1 MIMWKW
7 KKEKECEA
15 EEIRERDLQQTQ
27 TPEFAAEKAEEEVQ
41 EMLRE
46 YLQEEQTGR
55 KKSRKDRIKNWK
67 GRWKAVCLRV
77 SGWSRKRKIAA
88 AAGLAVA
95 AVLFLARLSGGGEE
109 GVPVQTMPLERG
121 DVRSVLTLS
130 GPVSGTDS
138 ADVVSNLHAEVL
150 EILVKEG
157 DQVEKG
163 QVLARIDGSD
173 AGKAVDMAQ
182 NAYELAVSEYEENK
196 RDTQA
201 GYEKAKQ
208 DYQAARLAFE
218 RNTVLFQAG
227 DISRAE
233 LEGVENAMRDAARQV
248 ESYTIKDGKAVP
260 DASYELKIKSA
271 QFELDQKKEDLE
283 GTEVKSPIDGTVTR
297 VNSRIGQFADEP
309 EDDKPMFIIENL
321 ENLEMEIAV
330 SEYSIGSVKLDQAA
344 VIRADILGDK
354 TAEGRIVSISTTGEE
369 KGGGSTERVVPT
381 TIRIEG
387 GSKTGLIAGITA
399 KASIT
404 TGEGT
409 GVLKVPQTALISQED
424 GSQAV
429 AAVNAGKVHL
439 IPVKTGVESDL
450 EAEISPVKE
459 GELREGME
467 IITNP
472 AGLTEGMAVTVAG
485 GKGNG

>member
-1 MIMWKW
+1 MWKW
-7 KKEKECEA
+7 KKENDCEP
-15 EEIRERDLQQTQ
+15 EEAQEIKAF
-27 TPEFAAEKAEEEVQ
+27 EFAEEKAEKEVQ
-41 EMLRE
+41 EMLQE
-46 YLQEEQTGR
+46 YLQEDHSGG
-55 KKSRKDRIKNWK
+55 KKSKRIRKRDWRSS
-67 GRWKAVCLRV
+67 WKAFCLWV
-77 SGWSRKRKIAA
+77 SGWSRKRKIM
-88 AAGLAVA
+88 AGLGLAFA
-95 AVLFLARLSGGGEE
+95 AVLFLSRLSGKGEE
-109 GVPVQTMPLERG
+109 GVSVQTMPLERG

-157 DQVEKG
+157 DRVEKD

-201 GYEKAKQ
+201 GYEKARQ
-208 DYQAARLAFE
+208 DYQAARLAFD

-233 LEGVENAMRDAARQV
+233 LEGVENALRDAARQV

-271 QFELDQKKEDLE
+271 QFELDQKKEDLA
-283 GTEVKSPIDGTVTR
+283 GTEVKSPIAGTVTR

-309 EDDKPMFIIENL
+309 EDDKPMFMIENL

-330 SEYSIGSVKLDQAA
+330 SEYSIGSVRLDQSV
-344 VIRADILGDK
+344 VIQADILGDR
-354 TAEGRIVSISTTGEE
+354 TAEGRIVSISPTGEE

-381 TIRIEG
+381 TIQIEG

-404 TGEGT
+404 TGEGKE
-409 GVLKVPQTALISQED
+409 VLKVPQTALIQQED

-429 AAVNAGKVHL
+429 AAVRDGRVHM
-439 IPVKTGVESDL
+439 IPVRTGVESDL
-450 EAEISPVKE
+450 EAEISPVQE
-459 GELREGME
+459 ETLMEGME
-467 IITNP
+467 IITSP
-472 AGLTEGMAVTVAG
+472 SGLTEGMAVTAAG
-485 GKGNG
+485 GKIDG

>member
-1 MIMWKW
+1 MWKW
-7 KKEKECEA
+7 KKENDCEP
-15 EEIRERDLQQTQ
+15 EEAQEIKAF
-27 TPEFAAEKAEEEVQ
+27 EFAEEKAEKEVQ
-41 EMLRE
+41 EMLQE
-46 YLQEEQTGR
+46 YLQEDHSGG
-55 KKSRKDRIKNWK
+55 KKSKRIRKRDWRSS
-67 GRWKAVCLRV
+67 WKAFCLWV
-77 SGWSRKRKIAA
+77 SGWSRKRKIM
-88 AAGLAVA
+88 AGLGLAFA
-95 AVLFLARLSGGGEE
+95 AVLFLSRLSGKGEE
-109 GVPVQTMPLERG
+109 GVSVQTMPLERG

-157 DQVEKG
+157 DRVEKD

-201 GYEKAKQ
+201 GYEKARQ
-208 DYQAARLAFE
+208 DYQAARLAFD

-233 LEGVENAMRDAARQV
+233 LEGVENALRDAARQV

-271 QFELDQKKEDLE
+271 QFELDQKKEDLA
-283 GTEVKSPIDGTVTR
+283 GTEVKSPIAGTVTR

-309 EDDKPMFIIENL
+309 EDDKPMFMIENL

-330 SEYSIGSVKLDQAA
+330 SEYSIGSVRLDQSV
-344 VIRADILGDK
+344 VIQADILGDR
-354 TAEGRIVSISTTGEE
+354 TAEGRIVSISPTGEE

-381 TIRIEG
+381 TIQIEG

-404 TGEGT
+404 TGEGKE
-409 GVLKVPQTALISQED
+409 VLKVPQTALIQQED

-429 AAVNAGKVHL
+429 AAVRDGRVHM
-439 IPVKTGVESDL
+439 IPVRTGVESDL
-450 EAEISPVKE
+450 EAEISPVQE
-459 GELREGME
+459 GTLTEGME
-467 IITNP
+467 IITSP
-472 AGLTEGMAVTVAG
+472 SGLTEGMAVTAAG
-485 GKGNG
+485 GKIDG

>member
-1 MIMWKW
+1 MWKW
-7 KKEKECEA
+7 KKENDCEP
-15 EEIRERDLQQTQ
+15 EEAQEIKAF
-27 TPEFAAEKAEEEVQ
+27 EFAKEKAEKEVQ
-41 EMLRE
+41 EMLQE
-46 YLQEEQTGR
+46 YLQEDHSGG
-55 KKSRKDRIKNWK
+55 KKSKRVRKRDWK
-67 GRWKAVCLRV
+67 SSWKAFCLWV
-77 SGWSRKRKIAA
+77 SGWSRKRKIM
-88 AAGLAVA
+88 AGLGLAFA
-95 AVLFLARLSGGGEE
+95 AVLFLSRLSDKGEE
-109 GVPVQTMPLERG
+109 GVSVQTMPLERG

-157 DQVEKG
+157 DRVEKD

-201 GYEKAKQ
+201 GYEKARQ
-208 DYQAARLAFE
+208 DYQAARLAFD

-233 LEGVENAMRDAARQV
+233 LEGVENALRDAARQV

-271 QFELDQKKEDLE
+271 QFELDQKKEDLA
-283 GTEVKSPIDGTVTR
+283 GTEVKSPIAGTVTR

-309 EDDKPMFIIENL
+309 EDDKPMFMIENL

-330 SEYSIGSVKLDQAA
+330 SEYSIGSVRLDQSV
-344 VIRADILGDK
+344 VIQADILGDR
-354 TAEGRIVSISTTGEE
+354 TAEGRIVSISPTGEE

-381 TIRIEG
+381 TIQIEG

-404 TGEGT
+404 TGEGKE
-409 GVLKVPQTALISQED
+409 VLKVPQTALIQQED

-429 AAVNAGKVHL
+429 AAVRDGRVHM
-439 IPVKTGVESDL
+439 IPVRTGVESDL
-450 EAEISPVKE
+450 EAEISPVQE
-459 GELREGME
+459 GTLTEGME
-467 IITNP
+467 IITSP
-472 AGLTEGMAVTVAG
+472 SGLTEGMAVTAAG
-485 GKGNG
+485 GKIDG

>member
-1 MIMWKW
+1 MWKW
-7 KKEKECEA
+7 KKENDCEP
-15 EEIRERDLQQTQ
+15 EEAQEIKAF
-27 TPEFAAEKAEEEVQ
+27 EFAEEKAEKEVQ
-41 EMLRE
+41 EMLQE
-46 YLQEEQTGR
+46 YLQEDHSGG
-55 KKSRKDRIKNWK
+55 KKSKRIRKRDWRSS
-67 GRWKAVCLRV
+67 WKAFCLWV
-77 SGWSRKRKIAA
+77 SGWSRKRKIM
-88 AAGLAVA
+88 AGLGLAFA
-95 AVLFLARLSGGGEE
+95 AVLFLSRLSGKGEE
-109 GVPVQTMPLERG
+109 GVSVQTIPLERG

-157 DQVEKG
+157 DRVEKD

-201 GYEKAKQ
+201 GYEKARQ
-208 DYQAARLAFE
+208 DYQAARLAFD

-233 LEGVENAMRDAARQV
+233 LEGVENALRDAARQV

-271 QFELDQKKEDLE
+271 QFELDQKKEDLA
-283 GTEVKSPIDGTVTR
+283 GTEVKSPIAGTVTR

-309 EDDKPMFIIENL
+309 EDDKPMFMIENL

-330 SEYSIGSVKLDQAA
+330 SEYSIGSVRLDQSV
-344 VIRADILGDK
+344 VIQADILGDR
-354 TAEGRIVSISTTGEE
+354 TAEGRIVSISPTGEE

-381 TIRIEG
+381 TIQIEG

-404 TGEGT
+404 TGEGKE
-409 GVLKVPQTALISQED
+409 VLKVPQTALIQQED

-429 AAVNAGKVHL
+429 AAVRDGRVHM
-439 IPVKTGVESDL
+439 IPVRTGVESDL
-450 EAEISPVKE
+450 EAEISPVQE
-459 GELREGME
+459 ETLMEGME
-467 IITNP
+467 IITSP
-472 AGLTEGMAVTVAG
+472 SGLTEGMAVTAAG
-485 GKGNG
+485 GKIDG

>member
-1 MIMWKW
+1 MWKW
-7 KKEKECEA
+7 KKENDCEP
-15 EEIRERDLQQTQ
+15 EEAQEIKAF
-27 TPEFAAEKAEEEVQ
+27 EFAEEKAEKEVQ
-41 EMLRE
+41 EMLQE
-46 YLQEEQTGR
+46 YLQEDHSGG
-55 KKSRKDRIKNWK
+55 KKSKRVRKRDWK
-67 GRWKAVCLRV
+67 SSWKAFCLWV
-77 SGWSRKRKIAA
+77 SGWSRKRKIM
-88 AAGLAVA
+88 AGLGLAFA
-95 AVLFLARLSGGGEE
+95 AVLFLSRLSDKGEE
-109 GVPVQTMPLERG
+109 GVSVQTMPLERG

-157 DQVEKG
+157 DRVEKD

-201 GYEKAKQ
+201 GYEKARQ
-208 DYQAARLAFE
+208 DYQAARLAFD

-233 LEGVENAMRDAARQV
+233 LEGVENALRDAARQV

-271 QFELDQKKEDLE
+271 QFELDQKKEDLA
-283 GTEVKSPIDGTVTR
+283 GTEVKSPIAGTVTR

-309 EDDKPMFIIENL
+309 EDDKPMFMIENL

-330 SEYSIGSVKLDQAA
+330 SEYSIGSVRLDQSV
-344 VIRADILGDK
+344 VIQADILGDR
-354 TAEGRIVSISTTGEE
+354 TAEGRIVSISPTGEE

-381 TIRIEG
+381 TIQIEG

-404 TGEGT
+404 TGEGKE
-409 GVLKVPQTALISQED
+409 VLKVPQTALIQQED

-429 AAVNAGKVHL
+429 AAVRDGRVHM
-439 IPVKTGVESDL
+439 IPVRTGVESDL
-450 EAEISPVKE
+450 EAEISPVQE
-459 GELREGME
+459 GTLTEGME
-467 IITNP
+467 IITSP
-472 AGLTEGMAVTVAG
+472 SGLTEGMAVTAAG
-485 GKGNG
+485 GKIDG

>member
-1 MIMWKW
+1 MWKW
-7 KKEKECEA
+7 KKENDCEP
-15 EEIRERDLQQTQ
+15 EEAQEIKAF
-27 TPEFAAEKAEEEVQ
+27 EFAEEKAEKEVQ
-41 EMLRE
+41 EMLQE
-46 YLQEEQTGR
+46 YLQEDHSGG
-55 KKSRKDRIKNWK
+55 KKSKRIRKRDWRSS
-67 GRWKAVCLRV
+67 WKAFCLRV
-77 SGWSRKRKIAA
+77 SGWSRKRKIM
-88 AAGLAVA
+88 AGLGLAFA
-95 AVLFLARLSGGGEE
+95 AVLFLPRLSGKGEE
-109 GVPVQTMPLERG
+109 GVSVQTIPLERG

-157 DQVEKG
+157 DRVEKD

-201 GYEKAKQ
+201 GYEKARQ
-208 DYQAARLAFE
+208 DYQAARLAFD

-233 LEGVENAMRDAARQV
+233 LEGVENALRDAARQV

-271 QFELDQKKEDLE
+271 QFELDQKKEDLA
-283 GTEVKSPIDGTVTR
+283 GTEVKSPIAGTVTR

-309 EDDKPMFIIENL
+309 EDDKPMFMIENL

-330 SEYSIGSVKLDQAA
+330 SEYSIGSVRLDQSV
-344 VIRADILGDK
+344 VIQADILGDR
-354 TAEGRIVSISTTGEE
+354 TAEGRIVSISPTGEE

-381 TIRIEG
+381 TIQIEG

-404 TGEGT
+404 TGEGK
-409 GVLKVPQTALISQED
+409 GVLKVPQTALIQQEN

-429 AAVNAGKVHL
+429 AAVRDGRVHM
-439 IPVKTGVESDL
+439 IPVRTGVESDL
-450 EAEISPVKE
+450 EAEISPVQE
-459 GELREGME
+459 GTLTEGME
-467 IITNP
+467 IITSP
-472 AGLTEGMAVTVAG
+472 SGLTEGMAVTAAG
-485 GKGNG
+485 GKIDG

>member
-1 MIMWKW
+1 MWKW
-7 KKEKECEA
+7 KKENDCEP
-15 EEIRERDLQQTQ
+15 EEAQEIKAF
-27 TPEFAAEKAEEEVQ
+27 EFAEEKAEKEVQ
-41 EMLRE
+41 EMLQE
-46 YLQEEQTGR
+46 YLQEDHSGG
-55 KKSRKDRIKNWK
+55 KKSKRIRKRDWRSS
-67 GRWKAVCLRV
+67 WKAFCLRV
-77 SGWSRKRKIAA
+77 SGWSRKRKIM
-88 AAGLAVA
+88 AGLGLAFA
-95 AVLFLARLSGGGEE
+95 AVLFLSRLSGKGEE
-109 GVPVQTMPLERG
+109 GVSVQTIPLERG

-157 DQVEKG
+157 DRVEKD

-201 GYEKAKQ
+201 GYEKARQ
-208 DYQAARLAFE
+208 DYQAARLAFD

-233 LEGVENAMRDAARQV
+233 LEGVENALRDAARQV

-271 QFELDQKKEDLE
+271 QFELDQKKEDLA
-283 GTEVKSPIDGTVTR
+283 GTEVKSPIAGTVTR

-309 EDDKPMFIIENL
+309 EDDKPMFMIENL

-330 SEYSIGSVKLDQAA
+330 SEYSIGSVRLDQSV
-344 VIRADILGDK
+344 VIQADILGDR
-354 TAEGRIVSISTTGEE
+354 TAEGRIVSISPTGEE

-381 TIRIEG
+381 TIQIEG

-404 TGEGT
+404 TGEGKE
-409 GVLKVPQTALISQED
+409 VLKVPQTALIQQED

-429 AAVNAGKVHL
+429 AAVRDGRVHM
-439 IPVKTGVESDL
+439 IPVRTGVESDL
-450 EAEISPVKE
+450 EAEISPVQE
-459 GELREGME
+459 ETLMEGME
-467 IITNP
+467 IITSP
-472 AGLTEGMAVTVAG
+472 SGLTEGMAVTAAG
-485 GKGNG
+485 GKIDG

>member
-1 MIMWKW
+1 MWKW
-7 KKEKECEA
+7 KKENDCEP
-15 EEIRERDLQQTQ
+15 EEAQEIKAF
-27 TPEFAAEKAEEEVQ
+27 EFAEEKAEKEVQ
-41 EMLRE
+41 EMLQE
-46 YLQEEQTGR
+46 YLQEDHSGG
-55 KKSRKDRIKNWK
+55 KKSKRIRKRDWRSS
-67 GRWKAVCLRV
+67 WKAFCLWV
-77 SGWSRKRKIAA
+77 SGWSRKRKIM
-88 AAGLAVA
+88 AGLGLAFA
-95 AVLFLARLSGGGEE
+95 AVLFLSRLSGKGEE
-109 GVPVQTMPLERG
+109 GVSVQTIPLERG

-157 DQVEKG
+157 DRVEKD

-201 GYEKAKQ
+201 GYEKARQ
-208 DYQAARLAFE
+208 DYQAARLAFD

-233 LEGVENAMRDAARQV
+233 LEGVENALRDAARQV

-271 QFELDQKKEDLE
+271 QFELDQKKEDLA
-283 GTEVKSPIDGTVTR
+283 GTEVKSPIAGTVTR

-309 EDDKPMFIIENL
+309 EDDKPMFMIENL

-330 SEYSIGSVKLDQAA
+330 SEYSIGSVRLDQSV
-344 VIRADILGDK
+344 VIQADILGDR
-354 TAEGRIVSISTTGEE
+354 TAEGRIVSISPTGEE

-381 TIRIEG
+381 TIQIEG

-404 TGEGT
+404 TGEGKE
-409 GVLKVPQTALISQED
+409 VLKVPQTALIQQED

-429 AAVNAGKVHL
+429 AAVRDGRVHM
-439 IPVKTGVESDL
+439 IPVRTGVESDL
-450 EAEISPVKE
+450 EAEISPVQE
-459 GELREGME
+459 GTLTEGME
-467 IITNP
+467 IITSP
-472 AGLTEGMAVTVAG
+472 SGLTEGMAVTAAG
-485 GKGNG
+485 GKIDG

>member
-1 MIMWKW
+1 M
-7 KKEKECEA
+7 
-15 EEIRERDLQQTQ
+15 LQ
-27 TPEFAAEKAEEEVQ
+27 
-41 EMLRE
+41 E
-46 YLQEEQTGR
+46 YLQEDHSGG
-55 KKSRKDRIKNWK
+55 KKSKRIRKRDWRSS
-67 GRWKAVCLRV
+67 WKAFCLRV
-77 SGWSRKRKIAA
+77 SGWSRKRKIM
-88 AAGLAVA
+88 AGLGLAFA
-95 AVLFLARLSGGGEE
+95 AVLFLSRLSGKGEE
-109 GVPVQTMPLERG
+109 GVSVQTIPLERG

-157 DQVEKG
+157 DRVEKD

-201 GYEKAKQ
+201 GYEKARQ
-208 DYQAARLAFE
+208 DYQAARLAFD

-233 LEGVENAMRDAARQV
+233 LEGVENALRDAARQV

-271 QFELDQKKEDLE
+271 QFELDQKKEDLA
-283 GTEVKSPIDGTVTR
+283 GTEVKSPIAGAVTR

-309 EDDKPMFIIENL
+309 EDDKPMFMIENL

-330 SEYSIGSVKLDQAA
+330 SEYSIGSVRLDQSV
-344 VIRADILGDK
+344 VIQADILGDR
-354 TAEGRIVSISTTGEE
+354 TAEGRIVSISPTGEE

-381 TIRIEG
+381 TIQIEG

-404 TGEGT
+404 TGEGKE
-409 GVLKVPQTALISQED
+409 VLKVPQTALIQQED

-429 AAVNAGKVHL
+429 AAVRDGRVHM
-439 IPVKTGVESDL
+439 IPVRTGVESDL
-450 EAEISPVKE
+450 EAEISPVQE
-459 GELREGME
+459 ETLMEGME
-467 IITNP
+467 IITSP
-472 AGLTEGMAVTVAG
+472 SGLTEGMAVTAAG
-485 GKGNG
+485 GKIDG